1 MDIATF
7 LRIHFN
13 VDIDEN
19 AVGIKDFVVFNFCRD
34 LKICCDLSEI
44 CTWNDLLDQVIY
56 YSLRERQ
63 KNNILSLGCKLSI
76 LGDVVT
82 LKFNSTAMFV
92 RRHAGLCELFQRVGA
107 RLMFIILSHCQ
118 LMLKLQNGNYVQLSG
133 VPFKTPSQQ
142 QQQQQQL
149 VASARQDSA
158 VAIDQSQI
166 LGELDGFQLPLIDS
180 SSLSDIDDQ
189 STAETMSHTS
199 DMIIDICDDTKSC
212 MVLADAKAKT
222 VPPNSFSSTHLNYRL
237 NVRKDLMYR
246 GKFYHGRYQRTID
259 LSNMKKFLTIVFPQ
273 ESFAKSGKWRLK
285 AYGQV
290 FTKARQKLRKLPLL
304 LLLKQYC
311 PAQSSSGG
319 LTLNDYSRPHDV
331 KQFVRCVLI
340 KVFSCNFFGGM
351 ENLNAFVDNAVGM
364 LLNLRKFESM
374 PEASFF
380 VKGIKSSKIMWLR
393 SKLNTQPKV
402 VNKLEH
408 QKLQQLCSS
417 LFQWLL
423 NRFVSDLLKA
433 CFFIT
438 DTSHCKNRVFYYRFD
453 LWRRMN
459 EAQSSIKNLHAIGM
473 GQINTGRKFMSQ
485 IRLIPKENGS
495 FRRIN
500 NLRSVNNNN
509 NKQMYGLL
517 SDAQC
522 ILLSE
527 KNYGQIDLLKEIVLS
542 NDDIYARLKQFK
554 MRNKARLQRG
564 DQLYFVKSDVT
575 SAYDSINRQKLFCV
589 LEQVFRQDSEF
600 IIHGYQRQLQL
611 CLLRQ
616 FRKLYHKVSI
626 RAEQHQTFPEFCKE
640 LAKTIANKVFIDKV
654 QQKKVSGADIFKA
667 IEQLIYDNILQFE
680 DEYYV
685 QEEGIPQGSIVS
697 SLLCSLLY
705 SHLALDELFTF
716 TRRSDSLL
724 IKFIDDFL
732 YLTFDKALA
741 QGYLSR
747 IQIGFPDYGVY
758 MNPQKTGTN
767 CLDMDEHSSTLQE
780 VSFCG
785 HIIQVGDLN
794 VSIDMNRYFG
804 SNLSDTLSVNYD
816 QNPGDRAFDK
826 LVQYVRPKSLCIY
839 FDCSLN
845 GVQTVAMNIFENML
859 IIGLKILIYVR
870 CLNRTSGQRN
880 EKFMCTQLW
889 KVQIAAVSIILGRV
903 QSPVARRNSC
913 TFYLKEYDI
922 KWLCLKAFRAAWLRQ
937 KASLPAVVEQLETWL
952 VDLQDQNQDLKL
964 DLLQMVAWIVTRK
977 NILDQIILK

>member
-1 MDIATF
+1 MDITTF
-7 LRIHFN
+7 FRIHFN

-19 AVGIKDFVVFNFCRD
+19 AVGIKDFVVFNYRQD

-44 CTWNDLLDQVIY
+44 CTWNDLLDLVIKQ
-56 YSLRERQ
+56 SLRERQ
-63 KNNILSLGCKLSI
+63 NNNILSLGCKLSI

-142 QQQQQQL
+142 QQQQYQL
-149 VASARQDSA
+149 VAFARQDSE
-158 VAIDQSQI
+158 VAINQSQI
-166 LGELDGFQLPLIDS
+166 LDGLDGFQLPLIDS
-180 SSLSDIDDQ
+180 SRLSDIDDQ

-199 DMIIDICDDTKSC
+199 DMVIDICDESESC
-212 MVLADAKAKT
+212 MILADAKAKT
-222 VPPNSFSSTHLNYRL
+222 LPPNPFSSTHHNNRL

-246 GKFYHGRYQRTID
+246 GKFYHGRYKRTID
-259 LSNMKKFLTIVFPQ
+259 VSDLKKFLKVIFPQ
-273 ESFAKSGKWRLK
+273 ESFTKSGKWRLK

-290 FTKARQKLRKLPLL
+290 FTKARQKLRKLPFL

-311 PAQSSSGG
+311 PAQSSSDDG

-340 KVFSCNFFGGM
+340 KVFRCNFFGGM

-374 PEASFF
+374 PEASFI
-380 VKGIKSSKIMWLR
+380 VKGIQSSRIMWLR

-453 LWRRMN
+453 LWRRMV
-459 EAQSSIKNLHAIGM
+459 EVQSSIKNLHPIDM

-500 NLRSVNNNN
+500 NLRSVNNN
-509 NKQMYGLL
+509 KQMYGLL

-527 KNYGQIDLLKEIVLS
+527 KNYGQIDLLKDIVLS

-554 MRNKARLQRG
+554 MRNKARFQRG

-575 SAYDSINRQKLFCV
+575 QAYDSINRQKLFSV
-589 LEQVFRQDSEF
+589 LEQIFQQDSEF

-616 FRKLYHKVSI
+616 FQKLYHKVSI

-640 LAKTIANKVFIDKV
+640 LAKSIANKVFIDKV
-654 QQKKVSGADIFKA
+654 QQKKVSGADVFKA

-680 DEYYV
+680 DGYYV

-705 SHLALDELFTF
+705 SHLALNELFTF

-732 YLTFDKALA
+732 YLTFDKAQA

-747 IQIGFPDYGVY
+747 IQIGFPDYGVH
-758 MNPQKTGTN
+758 MNPKKTATN
-767 CLDMDEHSSTLQE
+767 CLDMDEHSAPLQE

-785 HIIQVGDLN
+785 HLIQVGDLS
-794 VSIDMNRYFG
+794 VSIDMNRYIG
-804 SNLSDTLSVNYD
+804 SNLSDALSVNYD
-816 QNPGDRAFDK
+816 KNPGDRAIDK
-826 LVQYVRPKSLCIY
+826 LVQYVRPKSLCMY

-859 IIGLKILIYVR
+859 IVGLKALIYAR

-880 EKFMCTQLW
+880 EKFMCTLLW
-889 KVQIAAVSIILGRV
+889 KVQIAAVSIVMGRV
-903 QSPVARRNSC
+903 QSPVARRNQC

-922 KWLCLKAFRAAWLRQ
+922 KWLCLKAFRAALLRQ

-964 DLLQMVAWIVTRK
+964 NLLQIVAWIVTRK
-977 NILDQIILK
+977 NVLDQIILK